1 MSAINRQEQRTQ
13 ATKSKLLTVARK
25 LFVTHGFNGVPAEDL
40 VKQAGLTRG
49 ALYHHFGGKEELF
62 AALYEEL
69 QQEVAERI
77 QSAAQHATNPWS
89 ALQSGCHAFLQACT
103 DPEVRQIML
112 LDAPVVLSWNQW
124 RAVDAQHSLG
134 LLKAGL
140 EAVAES
146 GTAEMKS
153 VDAIAHLLI
162 GAMNEAALWIAQS
175 EDAKAALREASE
187 ALDQLLE
194 GLQIEQAP

>member
-1 MSAINRQEQRTQ
+1 MSTINRQEQRTQ

-25 LFVTHGFNGVPAEDL
+25 LFVAHGFNGVPAEEL

-69 QQEVAERI
+69 QKEVAGRI
-77 QSAAQHATNPWS
+77 QSAAKHATNPWS
-89 ALQSGCHAFLQACT
+89 ALQAGCHAFLQACT
-103 DPEVRQIML
+103 EPEVRQIML

-140 EAVAES
+140 EAVVES
-146 GTAEMKS
+146 GTAKIKF

-175 EDAKAALREASE
+175 EDSKAALREASE